1 MQAGEIF
8 AGMRMAIAL
17 LVGQAGVLE
26 ARLSMEASVKHDD
39 RLTPGEL
46 PDDSAIFG
54 VSWAMAQARRKIDE
68 LAPMQ
73 IPVLIRGES
82 GTGKEVLAKYIHLH
96 STVKSGP
103 FVKVNCA
110 AIPGP
115 LLESELF
122 GYEKGAFTGAVCA
135 KLGKVEMAAGG
146 TLFLDEIGEIDPTLQ
161 TKLLHFLH
169 DRSFCRLGGRDM
181 RRADVRIVCA
191 TNCDLE
197 RAIASGNFRQDLFYR
212 IDVIGLHVPPLRERL
227 EDLECLSIY
236 LQNRLSVKLSRTQPP
251 LSIETLRV
259 MRRWRWPGNI
269 RELENWMARY
279 LVMGGEPALREE
291 LHQRLPDDEAETPR
305 HLKPAAKQAV
315 LAMQKE
321 MILRSLDA
329 HHWNR
334 RRVARDLQISY
345 RALLY
350 KIREAGI
357 AKP

>member
-1 MQAGEIF
+1 
-8 AGMRMAIAL
+8 
-17 LVGQAGVLE
+17 
-26 ARLSMEASVKHDD
+26 MEANVKHDD

-46 PDDSAIFG
+46 PDDSILFG
-54 VSWAMAQARRKIDE
+54 SSWGMKQAKRKIDE

-82 GTGKEVLAKYIHLH
+82 GTGKEILAKYIHLH
-96 STVKSGP
+96 SEVKDGP
-103 FVKVNCA
+103 FLKVNCA

-135 KLGKVEMAAGG
+135 KSGKVEMAAGG
-146 TLFLDEIGEIDPTLQ
+146 TLFLDEIGEMDPMLQ

-181 RRADVRIVCA
+181 RRAEVRIVCA

-197 RAIASGNFRQDLFYR
+197 QAIANGNFRQDLFYR
-212 IDVIGLHVPPLRERL
+212 IDVIGVHVPALRERL
-227 EDLECLSIY
+227 EDLECLSTY
-236 LQNRLSVKLSRTQPP
+236 LQHRLAVKLSRTQPP
-251 LSIETLRV
+251 LSAETLHA

-279 LVMGGEPALREE
+279 LVMGNEAALREE
-291 LHQRLPDDEAETPR
+291 LQQRLPGDEAVGSR

-321 MILRSLDA
+321 MILRSLHA

>member
-1 MQAGEIF
+1 
-8 AGMRMAIAL
+8 
-17 LVGQAGVLE
+17 
-26 ARLSMEASVKHDD
+26 MEANVKHFD

-46 PDDSAIFG
+46 PDELTIFG
-54 VSWAMAQARRKIDE
+54 SSFAMRQTRRKIDE

-82 GTGKEVLAKYIHLH
+82 GTGKDILAKYIHLH
-96 STVKSGP
+96 SIVKSGP

-110 AIPGP
+110 AIPGM

-197 RAIASGNFRQDLFYR
+197 QAIANGRFRQDLFYR
-212 IDVIGLHVPPLRERL
+212 IDVIGLHVPPLRDRL
-227 EDLECLSIY
+227 EDLECLANY
-236 LQNRLSVKLSRTQPP
+236 LQSRLSVKLSRTQPS
-251 LSIETLRV
+251 LSVETLQV

-269 RELENWMARY
+269 RELENWIARY
-279 LVMGGEPALREE
+279 LVMGDECGLREALR
-291 LHQRLPDDEAETPR
+291 QRLPGHETEAPR
-305 HLKPAAKQAV
+305 HLKPAAKQAA
-315 LAMQKE
+315 LAMQRE
-321 MILRSLDA
+321 MILRSLDT